1 MVRGPHYQCAI
12 KVEVA
17 GVQVR
22 CGLLFPETLRA
33 SALADWEAAYRISEA
48 GRDPHVN
55 AFIALAELYLFL
67 RE

>member
-12 KVEVA
+12 KVEVV

-22 CGLLFPETLRA
+22 CGLVFPEALRA
-33 SALADWEAAYRISEA
+33 SALADWEASCRINETSS
-48 GRDPHVN
+48 DPHAD
-55 AFIALAELYLFL
+55 AFIALAELYLLL

>member
-17 GVQVR
+17 GVQIR

-33 SALADWEAAYRISEA
+33 SALADWKARCRISET
-48 GRDPHVN
+48 GRDPH
-55 AFIALAELYLFL
+55 ADALIALAKLYLFL